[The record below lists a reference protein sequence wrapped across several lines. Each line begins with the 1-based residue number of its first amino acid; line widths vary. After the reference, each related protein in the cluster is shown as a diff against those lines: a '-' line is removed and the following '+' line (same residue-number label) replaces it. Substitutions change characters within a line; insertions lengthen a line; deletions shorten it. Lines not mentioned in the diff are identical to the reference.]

1 MKKIVFFLCLT
12 SLLCLSA
19 CTIQPPTPGGLGEST
34 AQEQN
39 QDTTAKTDTSDQPA
53 DSKKPTDTEPDTD
66 TDTDMDTTEAQ
77 TTYGPLH
84 FPETDPE

>member
-1 MKKIVFFLCLT
+1 MKKIVIFLCLT

-66 TDTDMDTTEAQ
+66 TDMDTTEAQ